1 MQKGRKT
8 LQTDTH
14 VLIYSWEGCS
24 LPARWTL
31 FEPWENVHPLHIMNL
46 ACCVIYHTCTCISFI
61 TWLENVFPTWSHM
74 GLVLTHRFAHRL
86 LLRDLEWCW
95 KCAFPVVDMMLSHVN
110 NWFTGSLL
118 SRHFGFHV
126 CLCSQNITRWGNEGP
141 APPTQRALVPPFLS
155 LTQLFFF
162 CCGGGRLNII
172 LLPKRG
178 SDPLVRRTQT
188 PAVSDGPSALSWR
201 SALTRTYGRWRPASG
216 AAVSR
221 AEVRLQDERL
231 TREASPST
239 QKTGVII
246 KNVWTCFTVQSSFR
260 ETLLF
265 AVVNWENTRDAG
277 YIVHPAVCTQWW
289 QYYV

>member
-61 TWLENVFPTWSHM
+61 TWLENVFPTWSHV

-118 SRHFGFHV
+118 SRQWR
-126 CLCSQNITRWGNEGP
+126 SGP
-141 APPTQRALVPPFLS
+141 THTASLSTLS
-155 LTQLFFF
+155 LTQLFF
-162 CCGGGRLNII
+162 CCGGRLNII

-265 AVVNWENTRDAG
+265 AVVNWENTSDAG

>member
-61 TWLENVFPTWSHM
+61 TWLENVFPTWSHV

-118 SRHFGFHV
+118 SRHFGFHA

-141 APPTQRALVPPFLS
+141 APPTQRALVPYLQPS
-155 LTQLFFF
+155 FF
-162 CCGGGRLNII
+162 
-172 LLPKRG
+172 
-178 SDPLVRRTQT
+178 
-188 PAVSDGPSALSWR
+188 
-201 SALTRTYGRWRPASG
+201 
-216 AAVSR
+216 
-221 AEVRLQDERL
+221 
-231 TREASPST
+231 
-239 QKTGVII
+239 
-246 KNVWTCFTVQSSFR
+246 
-260 ETLLF
+260 F
-265 AVVNWENTRDAG
+265 AVVVVSISFCFPREDLILWSDALRLQLSVMVLLLWAG
-277 YIVHPAVCTQWW
+277 DLL
-289 QYYV
+289 